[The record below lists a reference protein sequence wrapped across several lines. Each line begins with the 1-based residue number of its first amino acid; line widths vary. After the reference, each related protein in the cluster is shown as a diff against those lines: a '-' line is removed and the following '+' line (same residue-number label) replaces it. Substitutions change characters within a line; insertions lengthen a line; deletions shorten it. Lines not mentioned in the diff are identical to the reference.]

1 MATKKKRRTR
11 ANKLTTA
18 ESFGARLRTWRGEQG
33 HPLKRVAHDLDVS
46 VSVVSQWERGL
57 RFPSVRNLDKIAK
70 YMDLP
75 VCCLLY
81 EGIMDCPHERRRK

>member
-1 MATKKKRRTR
+1 MATNKKSKVFGKP
-11 ANKLTTA
+11 KLSTA
-18 ESFGARLRTWRGEQG
+18 ERFGARMRDWRRSEK

-57 RFPSVRNLDKIAK
+57 RFPSVRNLDRIAK
-70 YMDLP
+70 YMDVP

-81 EGIMDCPHERRRK
+81 DGKSSCPYET